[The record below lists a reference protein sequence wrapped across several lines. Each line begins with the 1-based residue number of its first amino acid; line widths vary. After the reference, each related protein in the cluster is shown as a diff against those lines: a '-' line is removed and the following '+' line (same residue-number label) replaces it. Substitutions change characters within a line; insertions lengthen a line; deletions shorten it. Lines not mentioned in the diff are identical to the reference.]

1 MKGGYFP
8 VYRNI
13 FDTELVKKPN
23 SYLLYGWLLKEA
35 CYKDRETGSFNGKN
49 IEVTYGQ
56 AVFGLTHWV
65 RKTGLSEMKLRTS
78 LAYLEKNNFIRRES
92 NNKFSI
98 ITIFS
103 LLEYKKYVIDCNN
116 RKNNFYAETAQGIH
130 ELTEPLTVKPTAS
143 LTDPKH
149 SITNCNN
156 SKNEPIKESGQQACQ
171 QTCQQANYQ
180 QSNNIIIKNTINTP
194 ERHSKNGGVLCPYEK
209 IIALYNNTLSEYL
222 PKATMLSGTR
232 KRLIKARCE
241 EIAKREKVRQAISER
256 GLTTEEAQLLFF
268 AEYFAK
274 IKSIPFLLGKVER
287 HNGQQPFKAS
297 FEWILKGDNFLKI
310 IEGYYDR

>member
-1 MKGGYFP
+1 MKSGYFP
-8 VYRNI
+8 IYRNI

-23 SYLLYGWLLKEA
+23 AYLLYGWLLKEA
-35 CYKDRETGSFNGKN
+35 CYKDREIISFNGKTL
-49 IEVTYGQ
+49 ELTYGQ

-65 RKTGLSEMKLRTS
+65 RKTGLSEMNLRTS
-78 LAYLEKNNFIRRES
+78 LAYLEKNNFIKKES

-103 LLEYKKYVIDCNN
+103 LWEHKKYVIDCNN
-116 RKNNFYAETAQGIH
+116 KKNNFYTETAQEAN
-130 ELTEPLTVKPTAS
+130 ELTDPLTVKLTDT
-143 LTDPKH
+143 LTDPKN
-149 SITNCNN
+149 IIIDCNN
-156 SKNEPIKESGQQACQ
+156 SKNEPVKESGQQTNQ
-171 QTCQQANYQ
+171 QTCQQVNYQ

-194 ERHSKNGGVLCPYEK
+194 KRHSKNGGVLCPYEK
-209 IIALYNNTLSEYL
+209 ITELYNNTLSGYL
-222 PKATMLSGTR
+222 PKATMLSDTR

-256 GLTTEEAQLLFF
+256 GLTIEEALFLFF
-268 AEYFAK
+268 EEYFAK

-287 HNGQQPFKAS
+287 NNGQRPFKAS

>member
-1 MKGGYFP
+1 MKSGYFP

-13 FDTELVKKPN
+13 FETELAKKPN

-35 CYKDRETGSFNGKN
+35 CYKDRETISFNGKN

-65 RKTGLSEMKLRTS
+65 RKTGLSEMSLRTS
-78 LAYLEKNNFIRRES
+78 LAYLEKNNFIKKES

-103 LLEYKKYVIDCNN
+103 LLEHKKYVIDCNN
-116 RKNNFYAETAQGIH
+116 KKNDFYTETVQGTN
-130 ELTEPLTVKPTAS
+130 ELTDPLTVKLTDT
-143 LTDPKH
+143 LTDPKNI
-149 SITNCNN
+149 ITDCNN
-156 SKNEPIKESGQQACQ
+156 SKNILIKESEQQANQ
-171 QTCQQANYQ
+171 QTHQQANYQ

-194 ERHSKNGGVLCPYEK
+194 KRHSKNGGVLCPYEK
-209 IIALYNNTLSEYL
+209 IIELYNYTLSEYL

-241 EIAKREKVRQAISER
+241 EIVKREKVRQAILER
-256 GLTTEEAQLLFF
+256 GLTPEEALLLFF
-268 AEYFAK
+268 EEYFAK

-287 HNGQQPFKAS
+287 NNGQRPFKAS